1 MNVRI
6 RPANLGDA
14 APMAKGHVDTWRS
27 AYCGI
32 VPADFLSHL
41 SYQARESGWSDI
53 LGQERPAT
61 SIFVAATTDG
71 EVIGFAS
78 GGPEREGNQ
87 TYLGELYVIYLLEKH
102 QGQGVGVGRGLV
114 SAVTHRLLTAGI
126 RSMLVWVLEDNLPAC
141 KFYESLGGERVSR
154 KMISFGD
161 VELPEVSYG
170 WKDLVNL
177 AGASPVSS

>member
-6 RPANLGDA
+6 RPAILGDA
-14 APMAKGHVDTWRS
+14 DLMAKVHVDMWRS
-27 AYCGI
+27 AYSGI

-61 SIFVAATTDG
+61 SIFVAATTAG
-71 EVIGFAS
+71 EVVGFAS
-78 GGPEREGNQ
+78 GGPEWEGNQ
-87 TYLGELYVIYLLEKH
+87 TYPGELYVIYLLEKH
-102 QGQGVGVGRGLV
+102 QGQGVVRGLF
-114 SAVTHRLLTAGI
+114 SAVTQRLLTAGI

-170 WKDLVNL
+170 WKEVANL
-177 AGASPVSS
+177 AGAWPVSS

>member
-14 APMAKGHVDTWRS
+14 ASIAKVHVDTWQS
-27 AYCGI
+27 AYSGI

-41 SYQARESGWSDI
+41 SYQDRESWWSDI

-61 SIFVAATTDG
+61 SIFVAATAG
-71 EVIGFAS
+71 SEVIGFAS

-87 TYLGELYVIYLLEKH
+87 TYLGELYVIYLLDKH
-102 QGQGVGVGRGLV
+102 QGQGVGRGLI
-114 SAVTHRLLTAGI
+114 SAVTQRLLTDGI

-141 KFYESLGGERVSR
+141 KFYESLGGEIVSR

-170 WKDLVNL
+170 WKEVANL
-177 AGASPVSS
+177 AGASPVLS

>member
-6 RPANLGDA
+6 RPANLEDA
-14 APMAKGHVDTWRS
+14 APMAKVHVDTWRS
-27 AYCGI
+27 AYSGI
-32 VPADFLSHL
+32 MPADFLSQL
-41 SYQARESGWSDI
+41 SYQARESSWSDI

-71 EVIGFAS
+71 EIIGFAS
-78 GGPEREGNQ
+78 GGSEREGNQ
-87 TYLGELYVIYLLEKH
+87 TYPGELYVIYLLEKH
-102 QGQGVGVGRGLV
+102 QGQGVGRRLIA
-114 SAVTHRLLTAGI
+114 AVTQRLLTAGI
-126 RSMLVWVLEDNLPAC
+126 RLMLVWVLEDNLPAC

-170 WKDLVNL
+170 WKDLANL
-177 AGASPVSS
+177 AESASVLS

>member
-6 RPANLGDA
+6 RPANLEDA
-14 APMAKGHVDTWRS
+14 APMAKVHVDTWRS
-27 AYCGI
+27 AYSGI
-32 VPADFLSHL
+32 VPADFLSQL
-41 SYQARESGWSDI
+41 SYQARESWWSDI

-71 EVIGFAS
+71 EVVGFAS

-87 TYLGELYVIYLLEKH
+87 TYPGELYAIYLLEKH
-102 QGQGVGVGRGLV
+102 QGQGVGRGLI

-170 WKDLVNL
+170 WKEVANL
-177 AGASPVSS
+177 AGAWPVSS